1 MALKL
6 FAAMAGPNVLTGFI
20 EAPVVCLQ
28 HDQNEKFLVCFF
40 FGEGEVVHKS

>member
-20 EAPVVCLQ
+20 EAPVVSLHNSVKEMFQ
-28 HDQNEKFLVCFF
+28 
-40 FGEGEVVHKS
+40 